1 MAGVTRIGESPPPG
15 WCLSTMTS
23 LENGRPTIVD
33 DGLRKSDSRRRR
45 NGGAVARTGRPPRR
59 RASRLAR
66 NGVITTQRP
75 MRAQTR
81 RGRSLRASTFRD
93 PWCRM
98 QIKNNY
104 EIRVRA
110 RTKCEAHGNRGGG
123 RGGQRNRSVPSRLD
137 WWSTPARSRA
147 KIAPTD
153 VDCRFEWRTTK
164 TISMR
169 NGKGRGRGRGVKGV
183 RNNSRYIGGRNWVFL
198 RCNREA
204 AALLGRED
212 LRTRPTGSTA
222 EKTDANKRRRGKSRA
237 GPARSKWTSFS
248 SQPNCPPNPTSSLD
262 RVHLSEEFDWRSR
275 TFIGFYWV
283 LLGFIGFYWV
293 SLDFTAFRRA
303 LRWLIVV
310 VLLFVPSHVAW

>member
-1 MAGVTRIGESPPPG
+1 MGFFFSCWSRRNSMAGVTRIGESPPPG

-123 RGGQRNRSVPSRLD
+123 EGGNVID
-137 WWSTPARSRA
+137 
-147 KIAPTD
+147 
-153 VDCRFEWRTTK
+153 
-164 TISMR
+164 
-169 NGKGRGRGRGVKGV
+169 
-183 RNNSRYIGGRNWVFL
+183 RYLHDLIG
-198 RCNREA
+198 
-204 AALLGRED
+204 D
-212 LRTRPTGSTA
+212 
-222 EKTDANKRRRGKSRA
+222 RRRRDQGRK
-237 GPARSKWTSFS
+237 
-248 SQPNCPPNPTSSLD
+248 
-262 RVHLSEEFDWRSR
+262 
-275 TFIGFYWV
+275 
-283 LLGFIGFYWV
+283 
-293 SLDFTAFRRA
+293 
-303 LRWLIVV
+303 
-310 VLLFVPSHVAW
+310 